1 MAKVKYIS
9 KISDVPQ
16 LTPEEVKELEKVT
29 KKFPFRAN
37 TYYLGL
43 INWED
48 KADPIRRMIIPTTEE
63 LEDEGWGTIDPSHE
77 ADYTVA
83 HGLQHKYPDTALF
96 LLSDL
101 CGGRCRY
108 CFRKR
113 LFMEHRK
120 HEILKD
126 YHPAVQYIKAHNEIN
141 NMLLTGGD
149 PLRLATPS
157 LRQIL
162 SALRQVDHVQIIRVG
177 TKMPVFNP
185 FRVIDDPELPKV
197 LKEFSTPEKRL
208 YFMLHFS
215 HPHEITKE
223 AVEAVNILIDSGAIL
238 CNQNPLLRGV
248 NDSPEVLAELFKKLS
263 FIGVSPYY
271 LFQVRPAV
279 GNKPYAVPLV
289 RAYRIFQ
296 EARKNI
302 SGTAK
307 RAIFAM
313 SHKLGKIEVIG
324 LDDSHIYMRY
334 HRAPNP
340 KDTGKL
346 IVARRNDEGY
356 WLDDFEIVSV
366 VEGWVARSSIENGI
380 TLGRDSRVRGLVD
393 AGCR

>member
-1 MAKVKYIS
+1 MAKVKYTS
-9 KISDVPQ
+9 KISDVPR
-16 LTPEEVKELEKVT
+16 LTPEEVKELERVT
-29 KKFPFRAN
+29 QKFPFGAN

-77 ADYTVA
+77 ADYTIA
-83 HGLQHKYPDTALF
+83 PGLQHMYPDTALF

-113 LFMEHRK
+113 LFMKHRE

-126 YHPAVQYIKAHNEIN
+126 CHPAVQYIKAHNEIN
-141 NMLLTGGD
+141 NVLLTGGD

-157 LRQIL
+157 LRQVL
-162 SALRQVDHVQIIRVG
+162 SVLRPIDHVQIIRVG

-197 LKEFSTPEKRL
+197 IKEFSTPEKRL

-215 HPHEITKE
+215 HPREITKE
-223 AVEAVNILIDSGAIL
+223 AIEAVSILIDSGAIL
-238 CNQNPLLRGV
+238 CNQNPLLHGV
-248 NDSPEVLAELFKKLS
+248 NDSPEVLAELLKKLS
-263 FIGVSPYY
+263 SIGVSPYY
-271 LFQVRPAV
+271 IFQVRPAV

-289 RAYRIFQ
+289 RAYCIFQ
-296 EARKNI
+296 EARRNI

-307 RAIFAM
+307 RANFVM
-313 SHKLGKIEVIG
+313 SHKLGKIEVVG

-340 KDTGKL
+340 EDTGKL
-346 IVARRNDEGY
+346 IIARRNDEGY

-366 VEGWVARSSIENGI
+366 VDSGIARASIEDGI
-380 TLGRDSRVRGLVD
+380 KATRHSRTELLIS
-393 AGCR
+393 